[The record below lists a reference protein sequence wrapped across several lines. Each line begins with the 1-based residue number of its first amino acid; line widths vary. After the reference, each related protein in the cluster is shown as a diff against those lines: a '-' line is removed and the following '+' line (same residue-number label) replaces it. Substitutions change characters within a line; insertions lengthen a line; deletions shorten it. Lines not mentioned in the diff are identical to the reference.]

1 MALVIDAEDG
11 ESKTTELKLKD
22 EFSPLALGKSG
33 SCDGEIVFVGYGITA
48 EDIGYDDYAD
58 VDVEGKVV
66 LMIRKEPQ
74 QSDAESPFAGKRS
87 SPHATF
93 QNKIDN
99 AVAHN
104 VAGVILVNDALQVEK
119 NERAERRKMKAAL
132 DKLTKLHQQFEDNE
146 TPDESDLA
154 AYLQQVDRQSKLIQT
169 SASKLRDKKMDRVLS
184 LKEAG
189 SRNRAEIPV
198 FFAARAAVEPLIKAS
213 LDTDLESLERAIDQ
227 DLKPCSAPLIGCTA
241 KGAADI
247 VVREWEVKNVVGV
260 LEGTGPLADETII
273 IGAHYDHLGSGG
285 AGSLAPWT
293 VDIHNGADD
302 NASGT
307 ATLLELARRFATREQ
322 KPQRRLV
329 FIAFTGE
336 ERGLLGSAHY
346 VRNPRFALDQTVAM
360 INLDMV
366 GRLADDELTLYGTGT
381 AKEFDEMVD
390 GLNAAYEFEIA
401 KKPGGYGPSDHAS
414 FYPKEIPVL
423 FFFTGMHKDYHRPSD
438 DWDKINYDGMA
449 RITDLVTDVIT
460 TINATEDRPTYARVN
475 RVQSFLRGLRREG
488 RTRGDER
495 EDQRAFLGVAPDAAA
510 AGDGFIIGQVV
521 PAGPAEKAGLQ
532 PGDAIIKV
540 GQRKVEG
547 FAGIGRALLEHKPG
561 DQVDVV
567 VRRDKEEITLQVEL
581 GTAP

>member
-1 MALVIDAEDG
+1 M
-11 ESKTTELKLKD
+11 
-22 EFSPLALGKSG
+22 
-33 SCDGEIVFVGYGITA
+33 
-48 EDIGYDDYAD
+48 
-58 VDVEGKVV
+58 
-66 LMIRKEPQ
+66 
-74 QSDAESPFAGKRS
+74 
-87 SPHATF
+87 
-93 QNKIDN
+93 
-99 AVAHN
+99 
-104 VAGVILVNDALQVEK
+104 AGVILVNDALQVEK

-154 AYLQQVDRQSKLIQT
+154 AYLRQVDRQSKLIQT

-423 FFFTGMHKDYHRPSD
+423 FFFTGMHNDYHRPSD

-460 TINATEDRPTYARVN
+460 TIDATEDRPTYAKVN
-475 RVQSFLRGLRREG
+475 RVQSFLRGLRGEG

-561 DQVDVV
+561 DKVDVV
-567 VRRDKEEITLQVEL
+567 VRRDEEEITLQVEL